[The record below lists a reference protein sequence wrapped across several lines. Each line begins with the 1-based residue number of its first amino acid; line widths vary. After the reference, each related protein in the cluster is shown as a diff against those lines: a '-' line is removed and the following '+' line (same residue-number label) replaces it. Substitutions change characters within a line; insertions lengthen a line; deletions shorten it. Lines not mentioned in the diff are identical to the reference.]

1 MQYRKKIFIFLII
14 STLFYMNEVKALEV
28 SETNLTIKKGETK
41 EIELYANVPS
51 DTKKVNF
58 SLIFFNYDVTG
69 TFESSIGTLT
79 RNGTTYSISLNEP
92 ITGRV
97 KIGKVKIKT
106 SKNMTIDQS
115 AINLHNANAIL
126 VDETTKQLN
135 SQRIQVNIA
144 KEEIKE
150 EIKEI
155 NKNLLKT
162 ISSNIINISLE
173 PDKYE
178 YEFSVNNKID
188 KLDLIATAIDET
200 YNIDITDQTLKEGNN
215 QIFITVS
222 KGEISEKYTINI
234 TREEKKELPEEKT
247 ELNKEKESKIQN
259 INFKSG
265 WTTII
270 IGLIIVFIIG
280 LSMMFKK

>member
-1 MQYRKKIFIFLII
+1 MQYRKKLFIFLII

-41 EIELYANVPS
+41 EIELYANVPN

-97 KIGKVKIKT
+97 KIGIVKIKT

-135 SQRIQVNIA
+135 SQRIQVNID
-144 KEEIKE
+144 KEEITE
-150 EIKEI
+150 EI

-162 ISSNIINISLE
+162 ISSNIINVSLE

-178 YEFSVNNKID
+178 YEFSVNNEID
-188 KLDLIATAIDET
+188 KLDLNATAIDET
-200 YNIDITDQTLKEGNN
+200 YNIDITDQTLKEGKN

-222 KGEISEKYTINI
+222 KDDISEKYTINI
-234 TREEKKELPEEKT
+234 IREEKKELSKEKT
-247 ELNKEKESKIQN
+247 ELNKEKESKTQN